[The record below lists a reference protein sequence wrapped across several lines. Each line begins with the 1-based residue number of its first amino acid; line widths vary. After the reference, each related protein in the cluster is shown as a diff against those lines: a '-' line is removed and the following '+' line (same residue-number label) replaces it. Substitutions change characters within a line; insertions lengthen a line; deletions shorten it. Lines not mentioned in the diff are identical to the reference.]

1 MGEITVKI
9 VITDLQL
16 DFFTKKPVVV
26 TITIFDDSGT
36 EQLRTKLSAK
46 MFTGELSVGAELLLI
61 PKNEIS

>member
-1 MGEITVKI
+1 MRII
-9 VITDLQL
+9 ITDLQL

-46 MFTGELSVGAELLLI
+46 MFAGDLFVGAELLLI
-61 PKNEIS
+61 PKKEID